1 MMKYQGIY
9 KIKNLKNGKVYIGQ
23 SYDLTTRF
31 RDHRKPCKFK
41 SNRPLYSSIK
51 KYGIENFEFIVLE
64 WIEDISKLDE
74 REQYWM
80 DYYKS
85 YNLEYGYNLS
95 PTSGGSTR
103 GIKHTEEH
111 KQKIGLAGKGRKH
124 TEISIAKMVEAQKG
138 KPKSEEH
145 RLKLVEV
152 AKKRWEN
159 PDYRKHMIDSHKGQ
173 IAWNK
178 GLKMPEEFCKKVS
191 LHKKGKKLPSFTEE
205 HKRKIGLGNKGKIV
219 SDETRQ
225 KIAESRKG
233 TKQSDETRKKK
244 SESMKLKWQ
253 DPEYKKN
260 KKKEQDSKILIL
272 PKGEIVVNNFIN
284 NEAINV

>member
-1 MMKYQGIY
+1 MKYQGIY
-9 KIKNLKNGKVYIGQ
+9 KIRNLKNGKVYIGQ

-159 PDYRKHMIDSHKGQ
+159 PDYRKHMSETQKGKSP
-173 IAWNK
+173 WNK
-178 GLKMPEEFCKKVS
+178 GIPCSKEHKEAISKANKDKK
-191 LHKKGKKLPSFTEE
+191 KEPFTEE

-244 SESMKLKWQ
+244 SESMKLKWK

-260 KKKEQDSKILIL
+260 KKKEQESKILLL
-272 PKGEIVVNNFIN
+272 PKGDIVDINLLSKEAVN
-284 NEAINV
+284 E